1 MTQGLFTAGTS
12 IEELLAKRNTRANA
26 LQQSLMANA
35 AQGAARPMQAQ
46 AASLIGSS
54 LGRALAGSMNGG
66 QDAERAKIEAAN
78 AAQSQAQAGYL
89 DAAAGKSAAMFAQ
102 VEALRTSHPAAA
114 VKMLALAKQA
124 KKEEDAVAA
133 AQAKAVA
140 DAEEATRV
148 QELAAQKIIDDKA
161 EIERKEGVA
170 AAIRVEER
178 AQELSD
184 KGIAKAEAAAQA
196 LKEEEANKVV
206 VISGADYNAEHGS
219 NLSEDSMWKLKRN
232 GDMTQIDKPSRAN
245 VTQNVPEGMGAEYDK
260 KGNITKLV
268 PIEGG
273 KQWLAA
279 RAAEAELLGDEE
291 REYKAQSVALEQGI
305 TINAAIDRALEI
317 AELDSVLSP
326 IFGKSNMGKA
336 AGAFEGSERSNLEV
350 QMEPIL
356 ADAAFDTLA
365 DMRAAS
371 KTGGALGAINKAE
384 LDLLKAARGAL
395 SLRQDKESWVRNMKA
410 YQIRFKNGLHGSRA
424 DIERHN
430 SKNPDSVPLVYWG
443 DAEAAAK
450 AEGKATQAEA
460 GFGTGTGPNA
470 AAMPASVA
478 KYY

>member
-89 DAAAGKSAAMFAQ
+89 DAAAGKSEAMFAQ
-102 VEALRTSHPAAA
+102 VEVLRTSHPAAA

-133 AQAKAVA
+133 AQVKAVA

-279 RAAEAELLGDEE
+279 RDAEAEAEQAKLLSNNVEGG
-291 REYKAQSVALEQGI
+291 KQIKNTVVS
-305 TINAAIDRALEI
+305 NAIQMAKDISSIDSA
-317 AELDSVLSP
+317 ATP
-326 IFGKSNMGKA
+326 IFGRYGLAKTAGKI
-336 AGAFEGSERSNLEV
+336 EGTERSNMQAVLE
-350 QMEPIL
+350 
-356 ADAAFDTLA
+356 TLQA
-365 DMRAAS
+365 NSGFSTLQAMRDSS
-371 KTGGALGAINKAE
+371 KTGGALGAINAKE
-384 LDLLKAARGAL
+384 MDLLTAALGNISLIQSKEQFDQSLANFEKVYYDTVNGFGAWAKK
-395 SLRQDKESWVRNMKA
+395 SKEAPQEEAAPVSISYSYDPATGAMVQDK
-410 YQIRFKNGLHGSRA
+410 
-424 DIERHN
+424 
-430 SKNPDSVPLVYWG
+430 
-443 DAEAAAK
+443 
-450 AEGKATQAEA
+450 
-460 GFGTGTGPNA
+460 
-470 AAMPASVA
+470 
-478 KYY
+478 

>member
-279 RAAEAELLGDEE
+279 RDAEAAVKAEEE
-291 REYKAQSVALEQGI
+291 RELNSGSAKEIKTTVVG
-305 TINAAIDRALEI
+305 NAIDMARKI
-317 AELDSVLSP
+317 SSTDSVLSP
-326 IFGKSNMGKA
+326 IFGRGGLAKGFGK
-336 AGAFEGSERSNLEV
+336 FEGTERSNMEAVLE
-350 QMEPIL
+350 
-356 ADAAFDTLA
+356 TLHA
-365 DMRAAS
+365 NSGFSTLQAMRDSS
-371 KTGGALGAINKAE
+371 KTGGALGAINAKE
-384 LDLLKAARGAL
+384 MDLLTAALGNLKLSQSKEQFDMQLDNFEVLYYDTVHGAGAWD
-395 SLRQDKESWVRNMKA
+395 SKEEQAKEPVSVSYSYDPATGEMVQDK
-410 YQIRFKNGLHGSRA
+410 
-424 DIERHN
+424 
-430 SKNPDSVPLVYWG
+430 
-443 DAEAAAK
+443 
-450 AEGKATQAEA
+450 
-460 GFGTGTGPNA
+460 
-470 AAMPASVA
+470 
-478 KYY
+478 